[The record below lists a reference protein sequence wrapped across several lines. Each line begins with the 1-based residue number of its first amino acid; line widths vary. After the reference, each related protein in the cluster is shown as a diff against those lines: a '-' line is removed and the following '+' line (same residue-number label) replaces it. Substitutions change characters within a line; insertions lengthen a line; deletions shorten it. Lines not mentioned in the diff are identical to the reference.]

1 MILYRALMS
10 ITEATSDTDENVC
23 LWLLLLA
30 HSGHFSRLFFFF
42 FLIVYMTLYL

>member
-10 ITEATSDTDENVC
+10 ITEATSETDENVC
-23 LWLLLLA
+23 LWLILLA
-30 HSGHFSRLFFFF
+30 HSGHLSRLVFF